1 MLHVDES
8 YAETLS
14 TARDGDCFGA
24 GDVIL
29 SKMVKRKVLE
39 PALQIPGGRMF
50 QAIHIVAINGMT
62 FWTDTLDACRRA
74 GKRGAGPREEGQAA
88 TKSEEPCQAG
98 I

>member
-29 SKMVKRKVLE
+29 SKMVRKE
-39 PALQIPGGRMF
+39 
-50 QAIHIVAINGMT
+50 
-62 FWTDTLDACRRA
+62 
-74 GKRGAGPREEGQAA
+74 GAGASLADTWGKNVPSNTHR
-88 TKSEEPCQAG
+88 CY
-98 I
+98 